1 MIYRIRIKGFKN
13 IKDLEVYLG
22 PFTCIAGGNGVGK
35 SNFFDA
41 LSFLK
46 ALADR
51 NNSLIQAA
59 FQIRSKENEKKLSQN
74 IENLFFQSE
83 NSSSKTISFEVDM
96 VCSGSAI
103 DNLGQI
109 ATTNTTLL
117 RYGIE
122 IGIDL
127 AHKFNGLGL
136 YLIKEELLPLPKTAA
151 KKIIST
157 MGATYDWFSQAIG
170 VGNRKTHFIETSGN
184 QVHVSTDQTG
194 GKKRSLNINSL
205 PRTMLS
211 TATAVEY
218 PTMTIVQNEFQK
230 LKILQF
236 EPTALRETDSLSF
249 SEGAIL
255 TPQGGHLPNTI
266 KRLKS
271 KNPDVLQR
279 ISNHLVDLIQDPF
292 ELRLDE
298 DAQRDLLIL
307 SAKRKGG
314 SFLPAKS
321 LSDGTLR
328 FLALAAAIEDPDF
341 DGIICIEE
349 PENGI
354 HPERIHTIINL
365 LEKMAFDFR
374 FPIDEENPFR
384 QVIINTH
391 SPGVVSVVPAEA
403 LLFAYLESNALG
415 FKFLDKTWREEIQNG
430 HKKINKGEIL
440 RYLQPIPIVETNIS
454 NKKTVRQSSG
464 IQIKIDFET
473 PE

>member
-46 ALADR
+46 ALTNRD
-51 NNSLIQAA
+51 NTLIDAA
-59 FQIRSKENEKKLSQN
+59 FKIRSKENEKKPPGKD
-74 IENLFFQSE
+74 IESLFYQDE
-83 NSSSKTISFEVDM
+83 NGSSKTISFEVDM
-96 VCSGSAI
+96 VCDSNGV
-103 DNLGQI
+103 DDLGQM
-109 ATTNTTLL
+109 ATSNTTLL

-127 AHKFNGLGL
+127 SQKFNGRGL
-136 YLIKEELLPLPKTAA
+136 FLIKEELIPLPKTDA
-151 KKIIST
+151 KKILST

-170 VGNRKTHFIETSGN
+170 VGSRRTPFIETTGN
-184 QVHVSTDQTG
+184 QVHISTDQTG

-218 PTMTIVQNEFQK
+218 PTMTIVQKEFQK

-236 EPTALRETDSLSF
+236 EPTALREPDSLSF

-255 TPQGGHLPNTI
+255 TSEGGHLPNTL
-266 KRLKS
+266 KRLKI
-271 KNPDVLQR
+271 KNADVLQR

-298 DAQRDLLIL
+298 DTQRDLLIL

-314 SFLPAKS
+314 NFLPAKS

-328 FLALAAAIEDPDF
+328 FLALASAIEDPDF
-341 DGIICIEE
+341 DGIICLEE

-354 HPERIHTIINL
+354 HPERIAAIINL
-365 LEKMAFDFR
+365 LENMAFDFN
-374 FPIDEENPFR
+374 FPIGDENPLR

-391 SPGVVSVVPAEA
+391 SPGVVSVVSADS

-415 FKFLDKTWREEIQNG
+415 FKFLSKTWREELQTG
-430 HKKINKGEIL
+430 HKKINRGEIL
-440 RYLQPIPIVETNIS
+440 RYFQPLPVSENK
-454 NKKTVRQSSG
+454 KKTVRQESG
-464 IQIKIDFET
+464 IQIRIDFET
-473 PE
+473 PG